1 MPDFWPA
8 LVFGGLLI
16 LVAIGWT
23 VWIRMQPIPP
33 ESDPTSVLVTRQR
46 RRRLQVNGLLAM
58 TGVMIVLLDAWPEVR
73 RSPVLFVT
81 LVAVI
86 LFLTAWMTLLAI
98 SDWLSTRQQLR
109 VTAARLM
116 AQRRQLERELEE
128 VRAAAAAER
137 PYPPPEWN

>member
-16 LVAIGWT
+16 AFAIACT
-23 VWIRMQPIPP
+23 IWIWRLPALP
-33 ESDPTSVLVTRQR
+33 ESDPTGPIVVRQR

-58 TGVMIVLLDAWPEVR
+58 TGVMIVLVDAWPEVR
-73 RSPVLFVT
+73 QRPMLFVA

-98 SDWLSTRQQLR
+98 ADWISTRQQLR
-109 VTAARLM
+109 MTAARLV
-116 AQRRQLERELEE
+116 AQRKQLERELEE
-128 VRAAAAAER
+128 LRIAAER

>member
-16 LVAIGWT
+16 VVALACS
-23 VWIRMQPIPP
+23 VWIGRVPALP
-33 ESDPTSVLVTRQR
+33 ESDPTGPIVVRQR

-58 TGVMIVLLDAWPEVR
+58 TGVMIILIDAWPEVR
-73 RSPVLFVT
+73 VRPMLFVA

-86 LFLTAWMTLLAI
+86 LFLTAWMTLLAVA
-98 SDWLSTRQQLR
+98 DWLSTQQQLR
-109 VTAARLM
+109 VTAARLK

-128 VRAAAAAER
+128 VRAAAEK

>member
-8 LVFGGLLI
+8 IVFGGLLI
-16 LVAIGWT
+16 VFASACS
-23 VWIRMQPIPP
+23 VWIRRLPVLP
-33 ESDPTSVLVTRQR
+33 ESDPTGPIVVRQR
-46 RRRLQVNGLLAM
+46 RRRLQVNALLAM
-58 TGVMIVLLDAWPEVR
+58 TGVMIILVDAWPEVR
-73 RSPVLFVT
+73 LRPLLFVA

-86 LFLTAWMTLLAI
+86 LFLTAWMTLLAVA
-98 SDWLSTRQQLR
+98 DWISTRQQLR

-128 VRAAAAAER
+128 VRAAAER